1 MESAMISAGEVER
14 RLRASVPGVEALEVE
29 DVSDGHTSTAA
40 ALASGRSQL
49 AGGREFRILI
59 ISAVFEGMALI
70 DRQRL
75 VTGAL
80 AAELESGAIHS
91 LPALRAWTPA
101 QLAACQRRGTDSRC
115 TALEAVR
122 SMQGAERQARLA
134 AEADAEE
141 SSATLAQLESELLQ
155 TQAEIAARSPK
166 RRERAEDAPPATE
179 AAVPCACGEDTV
191 GGGGA
196 APPAAAVPPS
206 PSGYP
211 RIPKQDT
218 GLAAKSMVD
227 NKALSVIVRANNGR
241 QSRLRFPWIAVC
253 EMEGEQWTV
262 QPTDTIGRLKELIA
276 ERIGMPPPA
285 QQLLAAGGSHGGSTV
300 VRDEQRLVDAG
311 LVGGTAVWL
320 SRR

>member
-1 MESAMISAGEVER
+1 MISAEEVER

-49 AGGREFRILI
+49 AGGREFRIFI
-59 ISAVFEGMALI
+59 TSAAFEGMPLV
-70 DRQRL
+70 DRHRL
-75 VTGAL
+75 VTGTL
-80 AAELESGAIHS
+80 AAELENGVIHS

-115 TALEAVR
+115 TALK
-122 SMQGAERQARLA
+122 
-134 AEADAEE
+134 
-141 SSATLAQLESELLQ
+141 
-155 TQAEIAARSPK
+155 SPK
-166 RRERAEDAPPATE
+166 QRRDRAEDAPPATE
-179 AAVPCACGEDTV
+179 VPCACGEDTV
-191 GGGGA
+191 GGA
-196 APPAAAVPPS
+196 ATPAAAVPPS

>member
-1 MESAMISAGEVER
+1 MESAMISAEEVER
-14 RLRASVPGVEALEVE
+14 RLRTSVPGVEALEVE

-59 ISAVFEGMALI
+59 ISAVFEGMPLV

-80 AAELESGAIHS
+80 AAELESGVIHS

-101 QLAACQRRGTDSRC
+101 QLAACQRVGTDSRC

-134 AEADAEE
+134 AEAEAEE

-166 RRERAEDAPPATE
+166 QRRDRAEDAPPATE
-179 AAVPCACGEDTV
+179 VPCACGEDTV
-191 GGGGA
+191 GGA
-196 APPAAAVPPS
+196 ATPAAAVPPS